1 MSTFRKLYQLCCLML
16 AMAGILAF
24 SSAPVY
30 ASISAISLLEE
41 SAQEVVETEFG
52 KTQQYKL
59 SVKNNGSDIS
69 YVRISATVS
78 DLKTGA
84 SYDVHVKGENWKK
97 CGEYYY
103 FEPALAS
110 KNISTPMLVDVTLK
124 NSDVS
129 LSKVKIS
136 AYAEAV
142 NASEVDKPDYSK
154 DEPWKDKAQVITK
167 AAKTNGSSTNMENT
181 HQPAKKTK
189 LLKTGDNTQIALYV
203 LILVASSG
211 AIIYEM
217 MRLFKNHRGEE

>member
-1 MSTFRKLYQLCCLML
+1 
-16 AMAGILAF
+16 
-24 SSAPVY
+24 
-30 ASISAISLLEE
+30 
-41 SAQEVVETEFG
+41 
-52 KTQQYKL
+52 
-59 SVKNNGSDIS
+59 
-69 YVRISATVS
+69 
-78 DLKTGA
+78 
-84 SYDVHVKGENWKK
+84 
-97 CGEYYY
+97 
-103 FEPALAS
+103 
-110 KNISTPMLVDVTLK
+110 MLVDVTLK

-142 NASEVDKPDYSK
+142 NASEVDKHDYSK

-167 AAKTNGSSTNMENT
+167 AAKTNGSSTNMKNT
-181 HQPAKKTK
+181 HRPAKKTK